1 VIRYIRGR
9 NVKLGE
15 ALRVSPG
22 IMRSDI
28 NTRAVGAAD
37 RVIALSDGTALSK
50 ELLVEVEEEDYQSGI
65 IEADG
70 DVGRG
75 SR

>member
-1 VIRYIRGR
+1 
-9 NVKLGE
+9 
-15 ALRVSPG
+15 
-22 IMRSDI
+22 MRSDI